1 MDGRG
6 NGGDGILTKAKG
18 DRLFDRLLLSRKSM
32 GTKNMDQS
40 IADLIK
46 ETYQT
51 FGPSVATTFAQSFG
65 LKLGHTHPDAITA
78 QQTIERLNDQPSN
91 SQALTALL
99 NDATVVIPNT
109 RSSGQAR
116 TKGRS
121 VD

>member
-1 MDGRG
+1 M
-6 NGGDGILTKAKG
+6 N
-18 DRLFDRLLLSRKSM
+18 
-32 GTKNMDQS
+32 QS
-40 IADLIK
+40 IVDLIE
-46 ETYQT
+46 ETFQT

-65 LKLGHTHPDAITA
+65 RKFGHTHPDAITA
-78 QQTIERLNDQPSN
+78 EQTIERLLNGQPSN

-99 NDATVVIPNT
+99 NDAPVVIPNT